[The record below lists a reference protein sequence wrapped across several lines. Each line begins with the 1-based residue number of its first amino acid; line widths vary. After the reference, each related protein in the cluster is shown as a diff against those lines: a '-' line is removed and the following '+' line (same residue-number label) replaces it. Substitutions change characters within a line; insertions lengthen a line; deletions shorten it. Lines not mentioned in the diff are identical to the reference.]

1 MDGAGLTEALHARG
15 INVRYLGRVA
25 GALKPHAHLAYLHA
39 IAVGEL
45 VLRAAKHVYTA
56 YLQVCDCTRAAAA
69 RRAVPGPRS
78 RTRILPTC
86 TLSPWALTNAELN
99 FL

>member
-25 GALKPHAHLAYLHA
+25 LALKPHVLLSYLHA

-45 VLRAAKHVYTA
+45 LLRAAKHIYTA
-56 YLQVCDCTRAAAA
+56 YLQV
-69 RRAVPGPRS
+69 S
-78 RTRILPTC
+78 RTSHIIKLC
-86 TLSPWALTNAELN
+86 TVLR
-99 FL
+99 FVR